1 MPPLRR
7 LLRHPA
13 LAALV
18 VAAALALRLLVPAGY
33 MPVIDGGRVILAPC
47 PGTAPAPSQAR
58 AHAHGGTAH
67 AGHEA
72 PPPAPDK
79 GCAFADLALPAI
91 GGADPIQIA
100 ALIAFLVATALVLQA
115 LPPRAPVRRL
125 HPPAQGPPIL
135 A

>member
-33 MPVIDGGRVILAPC
+33 MPVIDGGHVILAPC
-47 PGTAPAPSQAR
+47 PGTAPTPSQAR
-58 AHAHGGTAH
+58 AHTPGGMGH
-67 AGHEA
+67 AGHETPPHA
-72 PPPAPDK
+72 PETS
-79 GCAFADLALPAI
+79 CAFADLALPAI
-91 GGADPIQIA
+91 GGADPVQLA
-100 ALIAFLVATALVLQA
+100 ALIAFLVATALALRA

-135 A
+135 I

>member
-13 LAALV
+13 LAALI
-18 VAAALALRLLVPAGY
+18 VAVALALRLLVPAGY
-33 MPVIDGGRVILAPC
+33 MPVLDGGHVILAPC
-47 PGTAPAPSQAR
+47 PGTTPTPPQAHDHGGMAHSGHDTPSPAP
-58 AHAHGGTAH
+58 
-67 AGHEA
+67 E
-72 PPPAPDK
+72 K

-91 GGADPIQIA
+91 GGADPVQLA
-100 ALIAFLVATALVLQA
+100 ALIAFLVATARVLRA